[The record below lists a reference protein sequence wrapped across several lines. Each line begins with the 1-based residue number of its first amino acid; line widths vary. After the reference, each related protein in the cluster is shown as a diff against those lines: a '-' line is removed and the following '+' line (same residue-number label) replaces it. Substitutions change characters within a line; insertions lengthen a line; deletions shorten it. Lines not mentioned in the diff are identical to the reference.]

1 MKNKFLIAA
10 AVSVPSALIWAF
22 VRNPPVTSADWA
34 SWVQAVG
41 SIFAIVASVG
51 IVRWELKNQREIALE
66 DACQERIRNIETARE
81 LVNGAVQVVRKI
93 AEQQAPSH
101 RDASKMRHQI
111 GSMIDAISSLNH
123 VKFSSYKA
131 TEAILVSLSTMRQML
146 TDIDGKLNDRFN
158 NQLATAYLKDCA
170 AESLGDLE
178 KRLVILNDEILIA
191 RGKA

>member
-81 LVNGAVQVVRKI
+81 LVDGAVQVVRKT

>member
-81 LVNGAVQVVRKI
+81 LVDGAVQVVRKI

>member
-41 SIFAIVASVG
+41 SIFAIAASVG